1 MMRMQMMRKLR
12 CLAWFPCLLAFLL
25 LPGSVHSKEYACD
38 VTIPATV
45 QVSGDRIPSGEVYE
59 VVMEAITKDAP
70 VAENMTQ
77 KVLNSGTVSFG
88 QIHYTVP
95 GDHQYKIYQKSG
107 STDRFTYDKTV
118 YTVTVRVQNDAEGG
132 LFAELWAAKE
142 GTATK
147 TDTVQFQNHYD
158 APNGGGGGGSH
169 HHHRTEETVTYT
181 TVIQQPP
188 AAIGAPRTGDAQQP
202 LLWGALI
209 LLSLSGSMIIVGKMK
224 KCNY

>member
-1 MMRMQMMRKLR
+1 MRMQMMRKLR

-25 LPGSVHSKEYACD
+25 LPGSVHAKEYACD

-59 VVMEAITKDAP
+59 VVMEAITQDAP

-77 KVLNSGTVSFG
+77 KVLKSGTVSFG

-95 GDHQYKIYQKSG
+95 GDYQYKIYQKSG

-132 LFAELWAAKE
+132 LTAELWAVKE
-142 GTATK
+142 GTTMKNDA
-147 TDTVQFQNHYD
+147 VQFQNHYD
-158 APNGGGGGGSH
+158 APGNNGGGSS
-169 HHHRTEETVTYT
+169 HHHRTEETVIYT

-188 AAIGAPRTGDAQQP
+188 VAIGAPRTGDVQQP

-209 LLSLSGSMIIVGKMK
+209 LLTLSGSMIIVGKMK
-224 KCNY
+224 KYYC

>member
-1 MMRMQMMRKLR
+1 MRMQMMRKLR

-25 LPGSVHSKEYACD
+25 LPGSVHAKEYACD

-59 VVMEAITKDAP
+59 VVMEAITRDAP

-95 GDHQYKIYQKSG
+95 GDYQYKVYQKSG

-118 YTVTVRVQNDAEGG
+118 YTVTIRVQNDAEGG
-132 LFAELWAAKE
+132 LTAELWAVKE
-142 GTATK
+142 GTTMK
-147 TDTVQFQNHYD
+147 NDVVQFQNHYD
-158 APNGGGGGGSH
+158 APGNNGGGSS

-209 LLSLSGSMIIVGKMK
+209 LLTLSGSMIIVGKMK
-224 KCNY
+224 KYYC

>member
-1 MMRMQMMRKLR
+1 MRMQMMRKLR

-25 LPGSVHSKEYACD
+25 LPGTVHAKEYACD

-70 VAENMTQ
+70 VAEIMTQ
-77 KVLNSGTVSFG
+77 KVMNSGTVSFG

-95 GDHQYKIYQKSG
+95 GDYQYKIYQKSG

-132 LFAELWAAKE
+132 LTAELWAVKE
-142 GTATK
+142 GTTMKNDA
-147 TDTVQFQNHYD
+147 VQFQNHYD
-158 APNGGGGGGSH
+158 APGNNGGGSS

-181 TVIQQPP
+181 TIIQQPP
-188 AAIGAPRTGDAQQP
+188 AALGAPRTGDAQQP

-209 LLSLSGSMIIVGKMK
+209 LLSLSGSMVLVRKMK
-224 KCNY
+224 YC

>member
-1 MMRMQMMRKLR
+1 MRMQMMRKLR

-25 LPGSVHSKEYACD
+25 LPGTVHAKEYACD

-70 VAENMTQ
+70 VAEIMTQ
-77 KVLNSGTVSFG
+77 KVMNSGTVSFG

-95 GDHQYKIYQKSG
+95 GDYQYKIYQKSG

-132 LFAELWAAKE
+132 LTAELWAVKE
-142 GTATK
+142 GTTMKNDA
-147 TDTVQFQNHYD
+147 VQFQNHYD
-158 APNGGGGGGSH
+158 APGNNGGGSS

-181 TVIQQPP
+181 TIIQQPP

-209 LLSLSGSMIIVGKMK
+209 LLSLSGSMVLVRKMK
-224 KCNY
+224 YC

>member
-1 MMRMQMMRKLR
+1 MRMQMMRKLR

-25 LPGSVHSKEYACD
+25 LPGTVHAKEYACD

-59 VVMEAITKDAP
+59 VVMEAITKGAP
-70 VAENMTQ
+70 VAEIMTQ
-77 KVLNSGTVSFG
+77 KVMNSGTVSFG

-95 GDHQYKIYQKSG
+95 GDYQYKIYQKSG

-132 LFAELWAAKE
+132 LTAELWAVKE
-142 GTATK
+142 GTTMKNDA
-147 TDTVQFQNHYD
+147 VQFQNHYD
-158 APNGGGGGGSH
+158 APGNNGGGSS

-181 TVIQQPP
+181 TIIQQPP

-209 LLSLSGSMIIVGKMK
+209 LLSLSGSMVLVRKMK
-224 KCNY
+224 YC

>member
-1 MMRMQMMRKLR
+1 MRMQMMRKLR

-25 LPGSVHSKEYACD
+25 LPGSVHAKEYACD

-59 VVMEAITKDAP
+59 VVMEAITQDAP

-95 GDHQYKIYQKSG
+95 GDYQYKIYQKSG

-132 LFAELWAAKE
+132 LTAELWAVKE
-142 GTATK
+142 GTTMKNDA
-147 TDTVQFQNHYD
+147 VQFQNHYD
-158 APNGGGGGGSH
+158 APGNNGGGSS
-169 HHHRTEETVTYT
+169 HHHRTEETVIYT

-188 AAIGAPRTGDAQQP
+188 VAIGAPRTGDVQQP

-209 LLSLSGSMIIVGKMK
+209 LLTVSGSMIIVGKMK
-224 KCNY
+224 KYYC

>member
-1 MMRMQMMRKLR
+1 MRMQMMRKLR

-25 LPGSVHSKEYACD
+25 LPGSVHAKEYACD

-95 GDHQYKIYQKSG
+95 GDYQYKIYQKSG

-132 LFAELWAAKE
+132 LTAELWAVKE
-142 GTATK
+142 GTTMK
-147 TDTVQFQNHYD
+147 NDVVQFQNHYD
-158 APNGGGGGGSH
+158 APGNNGGGSS

-188 AAIGAPRTGDAQQP
+188 AVIGAPRTGDAQQP
-202 LLWGALI
+202 LLWGAVI
-209 LLSLSGSMIIVGKMK
+209 LLTLSGSMIIVGKMK
-224 KCNY
+224 KYYC

>member
-1 MMRMQMMRKLR
+1 MRMQMMRKLR

-25 LPGSVHSKEYACD
+25 LPGSVHAKEYACD

-95 GDHQYKIYQKSG
+95 GDYQYKIYQKSG

-132 LFAELWAAKE
+132 LTAELWAVKE
-142 GTATK
+142 GTTMKNDA
-147 TDTVQFQNHYD
+147 VQFQNHYD
-158 APNGGGGGGSH
+158 APGNNGGGSS

-188 AAIGAPRTGDAQQP
+188 AAIGAPRTGDVQQP

-209 LLSLSGSMIIVGKMK
+209 LLTLSGSMIIVGKMK
-224 KCNY
+224 KYYC

>member
-1 MMRMQMMRKLR
+1 MMRKLR

-25 LPGSVHSKEYACD
+25 LPGSVHAKEYACD

-59 VVMEAITKDAP
+59 VVMEAITQDAP

-95 GDHQYKIYQKSG
+95 GDYQYKIYQKSG

-132 LFAELWAAKE
+132 LTAELWAVKE
-142 GTATK
+142 GTTMKNDA
-147 TDTVQFQNHYD
+147 VQFQNHYD
-158 APNGGGGGGSH
+158 APGNNGGGSS
-169 HHHRTEETVTYT
+169 HHHRTEETVIYT

-188 AAIGAPRTGDAQQP
+188 VAIGAPRTGDVQQP

-209 LLSLSGSMIIVGKMK
+209 LLTLSGSMIIVGKMK
-224 KCNY
+224 KYYC

>member
-1 MMRMQMMRKLR
+1 MRMQMMRKLR

-25 LPGSVHSKEYACD
+25 LPGSVHAKEYACD

-88 QIHYTVP
+88 QIHYSVP
-95 GDHQYKIYQKSG
+95 GDYQYKIYQKSG

-132 LFAELWAAKE
+132 LTAELWAVKE
-142 GTATK
+142 GTTMKNDA
-147 TDTVQFQNHYD
+147 VQFQNHYD
-158 APNGGGGGGSH
+158 APGNNGGGSSH
-169 HHHRTEETVTYT
+169 YHRTEETVTYT

-188 AAIGAPRTGDAQQP
+188 AAIGAPRTGDVQQP

-209 LLSLSGSMIIVGKMK
+209 LLTLSGSMIIVGKMK
-224 KCNY
+224 KYYC

>member
-1 MMRMQMMRKLR
+1 MQMMRKLR

-25 LPGSVHSKEYACD
+25 LPGSVHAKEYACD

-95 GDHQYKIYQKSG
+95 GDYQYKIYQKSG

-132 LFAELWAAKE
+132 LTAELWAVKE
-142 GTATK
+142 GTTMKNDA
-147 TDTVQFQNHYD
+147 VQFQNHYD
-158 APNGGGGGGSH
+158 APGNNGGGSS

-188 AAIGAPRTGDAQQP
+188 AAIGAPRTGDVQQP

-209 LLSLSGSMIIVGKMK
+209 LLTLSGSMIIVGKMK
-224 KCNY
+224 KYYC

>member
-1 MMRMQMMRKLR
+1 MRMQMMRKLQ

-25 LPGSVHSKEYACD
+25 LPGAVHAKEYACD

-95 GDHQYKIYQKSG
+95 GDYQYKIYQKSG

-132 LFAELWAAKE
+132 LTAELWAVKE
-142 GTATK
+142 GTTMKNDA
-147 TDTVQFQNHYD
+147 VQFQNHYD
-158 APNGGGGGGSH
+158 APGNNGGGSS

-188 AAIGAPRTGDAQQP
+188 AAIGAPRTGDVQQP

-209 LLSLSGSMIIVGKMK
+209 LLTLSGSMIIVGKMK
-224 KCNY
+224 KYYC

>member
-1 MMRMQMMRKLR
+1 MRMQMMRKLR

-25 LPGSVHSKEYACD
+25 LPGSVHAKEYACD

-95 GDHQYKIYQKSG
+95 GDYQYKIYQKSG

-132 LFAELWAAKE
+132 LTAELWAVKE
-142 GTATK
+142 GTTMKNDA
-147 TDTVQFQNHYD
+147 VQFQNHYD
-158 APNGGGGGGSH
+158 APGNNGGGSS

-188 AAIGAPRTGDAQQP
+188 AAIGAPRTGDVQQP
-202 LLWGALI
+202 LLWGAVI
-209 LLSLSGSMIIVGKMK
+209 LLTLSGSMIIVGKMK
-224 KCNY
+224 KYYC

>member
-1 MMRMQMMRKLR
+1 MRMQMMRKLR

-25 LPGSVHSKEYACD
+25 LPGSVHAKEYACD

-95 GDHQYKIYQKSG
+95 GDYQYKIYQKSG

-118 YTVTVRVQNDAEGG
+118 YTVTVRVQNDAGGG
-132 LFAELWAAKE
+132 LTAELWAVKE
-142 GTATK
+142 GTTMKNDA
-147 TDTVQFQNHYD
+147 VQFQNHYD
-158 APNGGGGGGSH
+158 APGNNGGGSS

-188 AAIGAPRTGDAQQP
+188 AAIGAPRTGDVQQP

-209 LLSLSGSMIIVGKMK
+209 LLTLSGSMIIVGKMK
-224 KCNY
+224 KYYC

>member
-25 LPGSVHSKEYACD
+25 LPGTVHAKEYACD

-59 VVMEAITKDAP
+59 VVMEAITKDTP

-95 GDHQYKIYQKSG
+95 GDYQYKIYQKSG

-132 LFAELWAAKE
+132 LTAELWAVKE
-142 GTATK
+142 GTTMKNDA
-147 TDTVQFQNHYD
+147 VQFQNHYD
-158 APNGGGGGGSH
+158 APGNNGGGSS

-202 LLWGALI
+202 LLWGAVI
-209 LLSLSGSMIIVGKMK
+209 LLTLSGSMIIVGKMK
-224 KCNY
+224 KYYC

>member
-25 LPGSVHSKEYACD
+25 LPGTVHAKEYACD

-70 VAENMTQ
+70 VAEIMAQ
-77 KVLNSGTVSFG
+77 KVMNSGTVSFG

-95 GDHQYKIYQKSG
+95 GDYQYKIYQKSG

-132 LFAELWAAKE
+132 LTAELWAVKE
-142 GTATK
+142 GTTMKNDA
-147 TDTVQFQNHYD
+147 VQFQNHYD
-158 APNGGGGGGSH
+158 APGNNGGGSS

-209 LLSLSGSMIIVGKMK
+209 LLTLSGSMVLVRKMK
-224 KCNY
+224 YC

>member
-1 MMRMQMMRKLR
+1 MMRKLR

-25 LPGSVHSKEYACD
+25 LPGSVHAKEYACD

-95 GDHQYKIYQKSG
+95 GDYQYKIYQKSG

-132 LFAELWAAKE
+132 LTAELWAVRE
-142 GTATK
+142 GTTMKNDA
-147 TDTVQFQNHYD
+147 VQFQNHYD
-158 APNGGGGGGSH
+158 EPGNNGGGSS

-188 AAIGAPRTGDAQQP
+188 AAIGAPRTGDVQQP

-209 LLSLSGSMIIVGKMK
+209 LLTLSGSMIIVGKMK
-224 KCNY
+224 KYYC

>member
-1 MMRMQMMRKLR
+1 MRMQMMRKLR

-25 LPGSVHSKEYACD
+25 LPGSVHAKEYACD

-95 GDHQYKIYQKSG
+95 GDYQYKIYQKSG

-132 LFAELWAAKE
+132 LTAELWAVKE
-142 GTATK
+142 GTTMKNDA
-147 TDTVQFQNHYD
+147 VQFQNHYD
-158 APNGGGGGGSH
+158 APGNNGGGSS

-188 AAIGAPRTGDAQQP
+188 AAIGAPRTGDVQHP

-209 LLSLSGSMIIVGKMK
+209 LLTLSGSMIIVGKMK
-224 KCNY
+224 KYYC

>member
-1 MMRMQMMRKLR
+1 MRMQMMRKLR

-25 LPGSVHSKEYACD
+25 LPGSVHAKEYACD

-59 VVMEAITKDAP
+59 VVMEAITQGAP

-95 GDHQYKIYQKSG
+95 GDYQYKIYQKSG

-132 LFAELWAAKE
+132 LTAELWVVKE
-142 GTATK
+142 GTTMKNDA
-147 TDTVQFQNHYD
+147 VQFQNHYD
-158 APNGGGGGGSH
+158 APGNNGGGSS

-188 AAIGAPRTGDAQQP
+188 AAIGAPRTGDVQQP

-209 LLSLSGSMIIVGKMK
+209 LLTLSGSMIIVGKMK
-224 KCNY
+224 KYYC

>member
-1 MMRMQMMRKLR
+1 MRMQMMRKLR

-25 LPGSVHSKEYACD
+25 LPGSVHAKEYACD

-59 VVMEAITKDAP
+59 VVMEAITQDAP

-95 GDHQYKIYQKSG
+95 GDYQYKIYQKSG

-132 LFAELWAAKE
+132 LTAELWAVKE
-142 GTATK
+142 GTTMKNDA
-147 TDTVQFQNHYD
+147 VQFQNHYD
-158 APNGGGGGGSH
+158 APGNNGGGSS

-181 TVIQQPP
+181 PVIQQPP
-188 AAIGAPRTGDAQQP
+188 AAIGAPRTGDVQQP

-209 LLSLSGSMIIVGKMK
+209 LLTLSGSMIIVGKMK
-224 KCNY
+224 KNYC

>member
-1 MMRMQMMRKLR
+1 MRMQMMRKLR

-25 LPGSVHSKEYACD
+25 LPGSVHAKEYACD

-95 GDHQYKIYQKSG
+95 GDYQYKIYQKSG

-118 YTVTVRVQNDAEGG
+118 YTVTIRVQNDAEGG
-132 LFAELWAAKE
+132 LTAELWAVKE
-142 GTATK
+142 GTTMKNDA
-147 TDTVQFQNHYD
+147 VQFQNHYD
-158 APNGGGGGGSH
+158 APGNNGGGSS

-188 AAIGAPRTGDAQQP
+188 AAIGAPRTGDVQQP

-209 LLSLSGSMIIVGKMK
+209 LLTLSGSMIIVGKMK
-224 KCNY
+224 KYYC

>member
-1 MMRMQMMRKLR
+1 MRMQMMRKLQ

-25 LPGSVHSKEYACD
+25 LPGAVHAKEYACD

-45 QVSGDRIPSGEVYE
+45 QVSGDKIPSGEVYE

-95 GDHQYKIYQKSG
+95 GDYQYKIYQKSG

-132 LFAELWAAKE
+132 LTAELWAVKE
-142 GTATK
+142 GTTMKNDA
-147 TDTVQFQNHYD
+147 VQFQNHYD
-158 APNGGGGGGSH
+158 APGNNGGGSS

-188 AAIGAPRTGDAQQP
+188 AAIGAPRTGDVQQP

-209 LLSLSGSMIIVGKMK
+209 LLTLSGSMIIVGKMK
-224 KCNY
+224 KYYC

>member
-1 MMRMQMMRKLR
+1 MMRKLR

-25 LPGSVHSKEYACD
+25 LPGSVHAKEYACD

-59 VVMEAITKDAP
+59 VVMEAITQDAP

-95 GDHQYKIYQKSG
+95 GDYQYKIYQKSG

-132 LFAELWAAKE
+132 LTAELWAVKE
-142 GTATK
+142 GTTMKNDA
-147 TDTVQFQNHYD
+147 VQFQNHND
-158 APNGGGGGGSH
+158 APGNNGGGSS

-188 AAIGAPRTGDAQQP
+188 VAIGAPRTGDVQQP

-209 LLSLSGSMIIVGKMK
+209 LLTLSGSMIIVGKMK
-224 KCNY
+224 KYYC

>member
-1 MMRMQMMRKLR
+1 MRMQMMRKLR

-25 LPGSVHSKEYACD
+25 LPGSVHAKEYACD

-95 GDHQYKIYQKSG
+95 GDYQYKVYQKSG

-118 YTVTVRVQNDAEGG
+118 YTVTIRVQNDAEGG
-132 LFAELWAAKE
+132 LTAELWAVKE
-142 GTATK
+142 GTTMK
-147 TDTVQFQNHYD
+147 NDVVQFQNHYD
-158 APNGGGGGGSH
+158 APGNNEGGSS

-209 LLSLSGSMIIVGKMK
+209 LLTLSGSMIIVGKMK
-224 KCNY
+224 KYYC

>member
-1 MMRMQMMRKLR
+1 MRMQMMRKLPS
-12 CLAWFPCLLAFLL
+12 LASIPSLQEFLL
-25 LPGSVHSKEYACD
+25 LPGSVHAKEYACD

-95 GDHQYKIYQKSG
+95 GDYQYKIYQKSG

-132 LFAELWAAKE
+132 LTAELWAVKE
-142 GTATK
+142 RTTMKNDA
-147 TDTVQFQNHYD
+147 VQFQNHYD
-158 APNGGGGGGSH
+158 APGNNGGGNS

-188 AAIGAPRTGDAQQP
+188 AAIGAPRTGDVQQP

-209 LLSLSGSMIIVGKMK
+209 LLTLSGSMIIVGKMK
-224 KCNY
+224 KYYC

>member
-25 LPGSVHSKEYACD
+25 LPGSVHAKDYACD

-59 VVMEAITKDAP
+59 VVMEAITQDAP

-95 GDHQYKIYQKSG
+95 GDYQYKIYQKSG

-132 LFAELWAAKE
+132 LTAELWAVKE
-142 GTATK
+142 GTTMKNDA
-147 TDTVQFQNHYD
+147 VQFQNHYD
-158 APNGGGGGGSH
+158 APGNNGGGSS
-169 HHHRTEETVTYT
+169 HHHRTEETVIYT

-188 AAIGAPRTGDAQQP
+188 VAIGAPRTGDVQQP

-209 LLSLSGSMIIVGKMK
+209 LLTLSGSMIIVGKMK
-224 KCNY
+224 KYYC

>member
-25 LPGSVHSKEYACD
+25 LPGSVHAKEYACD

-95 GDHQYKIYQKSG
+95 GDYQYKIYQKSG

-132 LFAELWAAKE
+132 LTAELWAVKE
-142 GTATK
+142 GTTMKNDA
-147 TDTVQFQNHYD
+147 VQFQNHYD
-158 APNGGGGGGSH
+158 APGNSGGGNS

-188 AAIGAPRTGDAQQP
+188 AAIGAPRTGDVQQP

-209 LLSLSGSMIIVGKMK
+209 LLTLSGSMIIVGKMK
-224 KCNY
+224 KYYC

>member
-1 MMRMQMMRKLR
+1 MRMQMMRKLR

-25 LPGSVHSKEYACD
+25 LPGSGHAKEYACD

-70 VAENMTQ
+70 VAEIMTQ
-77 KVLNSGTVSFG
+77 KVMNSGTVSFG

-95 GDHQYKIYQKSG
+95 GDYQYKIYQKSG

-132 LFAELWAAKE
+132 LTAELWAVKE
-142 GTATK
+142 GTTMKNDA
-147 TDTVQFQNHYD
+147 VQFQNHYD
-158 APNGGGGGGSH
+158 APGNNGGGSS

-181 TVIQQPP
+181 TVIQQSP

-209 LLSLSGSMIIVGKMK
+209 LLSLSGSMVLVRKMK
-224 KCNY
+224 YC

>member
-1 MMRMQMMRKLR
+1 MRMQMMRKLR
-12 CLAWFPCLLAFLL
+12 CLVWFPCLLAFLL
-25 LPGSVHSKEYACD
+25 LPGAVHAKEYACD

-70 VAENMTQ
+70 VAESMTQ
-77 KVLNSGTVSFG
+77 KVMNSGTVSFG

-95 GDHQYKIYQKSG
+95 GDYQYKIYQKSG

-132 LFAELWAAKE
+132 LTAELWAVKE
-142 GTATK
+142 GTTMKNDA
-147 TDTVQFQNHYD
+147 VQFQNHYD
-158 APNGGGGGGSH
+158 APGNNGGGSS

-202 LLWGALI
+202 LLWGAVI
-209 LLSLSGSMIIVGKMK
+209 LLTLSGSMIIVGKMK
-224 KCNY
+224 KYYC

>member
-1 MMRMQMMRKLR
+1 MRMQMMRKLR

-25 LPGSVHSKEYACD
+25 LPGTVHAKEYACD

-59 VVMEAITKDAP
+59 VVMEAITKGAP
-70 VAENMTQ
+70 VAEIMTQ
-77 KVLNSGTVSFG
+77 KVMNSGTVSFG

-95 GDHQYKIYQKSG
+95 GDYQYKIYQKSG

-132 LFAELWAAKE
+132 LTAELWAVKE
-142 GTATK
+142 GTTMKNDA
-147 TDTVQFQNHYD
+147 VQFQNHYD
-158 APNGGGGGGSH
+158 APGNNGGGSS

-181 TVIQQPP
+181 TIIQQPP

-209 LLSLSGSMIIVGKMK
+209 LLTLSGSMVLVRKMK
-224 KCNY
+224 YC

>member
-1 MMRMQMMRKLR
+1 MRMQMMRKLR

-25 LPGSVHSKEYACD
+25 LPGSVHAKEYACD

-70 VAENMTQ
+70 VADNMTQ

-95 GDHQYKIYQKSG
+95 GDYQYKIYQKSG

-132 LFAELWAAKE
+132 LTAELWAVKE
-142 GTATK
+142 GTTMKNDA
-147 TDTVQFQNHYD
+147 VQFQNHYD
-158 APNGGGGGGSH
+158 APGNNGGGSS

-188 AAIGAPRTGDAQQP
+188 AAIGAPRTGDVQQP

-209 LLSLSGSMIIVGKMK
+209 LLTLSGSMIIVGKMK
-224 KCNY
+224 KYYC

>member
-25 LPGSVHSKEYACD
+25 LPGSVHAKEYACD

-142 GTATK
+142 YNGNPAATGCNWGTAYRRCAAASSVGC
-147 TDTVQFQNHYD
+147 TD
-158 APNGGGGGGSH
+158 
-169 HHHRTEETVTYT
+169 
-181 TVIQQPP
+181 P
-188 AAIGAPRTGDAQQP
+188 ALFEWKHDNC
-202 LLWGALI
+202 WKNE
-209 LLSLSGSMIIVGKMK
+209 KM
-224 KCNY
+224 

>member
-1 MMRMQMMRKLR
+1 MRMQMMRKLR
-12 CLAWFPCLLAFLL
+12 FLAWFPCLLAFLL
-25 LPGSVHSKEYACD
+25 LPGSVHAKEYACD

-95 GDHQYKIYQKSG
+95 GDYQYKIYQKSG

-132 LFAELWAAKE
+132 LTAELWAVKE
-142 GTATK
+142 GTTMKNDA
-147 TDTVQFQNHYD
+147 VQFQNHYD
-158 APNGGGGGGSH
+158 APGNNGGGSS

-188 AAIGAPRTGDAQQP
+188 AAIGAPRTGDVQQP

-209 LLSLSGSMIIVGKMK
+209 LLTLSGSMIIVGKMK
-224 KCNY
+224 KYYC

>member
-1 MMRMQMMRKLR
+1 MRMQMMRKLR

-25 LPGSVHSKEYACD
+25 LPGSVHAKEYACD

-95 GDHQYKIYQKSG
+95 GDYQYKIYQKSG

-132 LFAELWAAKE
+132 LTAELWAVKE
-142 GTATK
+142 GTTMKNDA
-147 TDTVQFQNHYD
+147 VQFQNHYD
-158 APNGGGGGGSH
+158 APGNNGGGSS

-202 LLWGALI
+202 LLWGVLI
-209 LLSLSGSMIIVGKMK
+209 LLTLSGSMIIVGKMK
-224 KCNY
+224 KYYC

>member
-1 MMRMQMMRKLR
+1 MRMQMMRKLR

-25 LPGSVHSKEYACD
+25 LPGSVHAKEYACD

-95 GDHQYKIYQKSG
+95 GDYQYKIYQKSG

-132 LFAELWAAKE
+132 LTAELCAVKE
-142 GTATK
+142 GTTMKNDA
-147 TDTVQFQNHYD
+147 VQFQNHYD
-158 APNGGGGGGSH
+158 APGNNGGGSS

-188 AAIGAPRTGDAQQP
+188 AAIGAPRTGDVQQP

-209 LLSLSGSMIIVGKMK
+209 LLTLSGSMIIVGKMK
-224 KCNY
+224 KYYC

>member
-1 MMRMQMMRKLR
+1 MRMQMMRKLR

-25 LPGSVHSKEYACD
+25 LPGTVHAKEYACD

-95 GDHQYKIYQKSG
+95 GDYQYKIYQKSG

-132 LFAELWAAKE
+132 LTAELWAVKE
-142 GTATK
+142 GTTMKNDA
-147 TDTVQFQNHYD
+147 VQFQNHYD
-158 APNGGGGGGSH
+158 APGNNGGGNS

-188 AAIGAPRTGDAQQP
+188 VAIGAPRTGDAQQP

-209 LLSLSGSMIIVGKMK
+209 LLTLSGSMIIVGKMK
-224 KCNY
+224 KYYC

>member
-1 MMRMQMMRKLR
+1 MRMQMMRKLR

-25 LPGSVHSKEYACD
+25 LPEAVHAKEYACD

-70 VAENMTQ
+70 VAEIMTQ
-77 KVLNSGTVSFG
+77 KVMNSGTVSFG

-95 GDHQYKIYQKSG
+95 GDYQYKIYQKSG

-132 LFAELWAAKE
+132 LTAELWAVKE
-142 GTATK
+142 GTTMKNDA
-147 TDTVQFQNHYD
+147 VQFQNHYD
-158 APNGGGGGGSH
+158 APGNNGGGSS

-202 LLWGALI
+202 LLWGVLI
-209 LLSLSGSMIIVGKMK
+209 LLTLSGSMIIVGKMK
-224 KCNY
+224 KYYC